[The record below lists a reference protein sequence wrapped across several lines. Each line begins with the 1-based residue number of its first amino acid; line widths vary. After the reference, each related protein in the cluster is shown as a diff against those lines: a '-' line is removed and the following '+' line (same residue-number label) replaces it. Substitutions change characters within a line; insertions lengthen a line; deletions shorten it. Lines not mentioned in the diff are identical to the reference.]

1 MKLKRL
7 LKYIRGTIYMPLI
20 LKADSLNI
28 VKWWVDASYAPHGD
42 CKGHTGATIS
52 MGTGSIMGISRK
64 QKINT
69 RISTE
74 SELVGVH
81 NVAPQMLWT
90 RYFIEAQ
97 CYKLKESILHQD
109 NMSAMLLETNGK
121 ESSSNRTKHINVRY
135 FFIKDRVGAGEITIK
150 HCPTNDMLADHF
162 TKAVQGSQ
170 FRKLRSKIQGIPE
183 DSNDALMGWDRPSSK
198 TKMVGIPSPQECVGT
213 NTIRACDTTPPPGS
227 KVVTTLS
234 ADAGTVTTVGANAGA
249 TGSILSTRRAA
260 GRSSYADAAA
270 GRNSYANAARR
281 ALKLPDRLA

>member
-20 LKADSLNI
+20 LKADCLNI
-28 VKWWVDASYAPHGD
+28 VKWWVDASYARHGD
-42 CKGHTGATIS
+42 CKGHTGATMS
-52 MGTGSIMGISRK
+52 MGTGSITGILKK

-69 RISTE
+69 RSSTE

-97 CYKLKESILHQD
+97 GYKLDEYILHQD

-121 ESSSNRTKHINVRY
+121 ESSSKRTTHINVRD

-170 FRKLRSKIQGIPE
+170 LHKLRSKIQGIPE
-183 DSNDALMGWDRPSSK
+183 DSNDALMGWDRPSLK

-213 NTIRACDTTPPPGS
+213 NTIRAYDTTSAPGS
-227 KVVTTLS
+227 KAVATPSV
-234 ADAGTVTTVGANAGA
+234 DAGTVTADASVDASVDASA
-249 TGSILSTRRAA
+249 RAA
-260 GRSSYADAAA
+260 GRI
-270 GRNSYANAARR
+270 SYANASSYASAATR
-281 ALKLPDRLA
+281 ALKLPARMASRMT